1 MDGEDLKHLLRG
13 VFDTRVFNHGDFN
26 LVYAQPSGAG
36 NPWTIG
42 YRRQPLELLLCPVDL
57 DALPEVPADT
67 SIATVALG
75 NVATLA
81 DTGTGYQ
88 VETVTGFRTWFEV
101 SGAPRVPLPENLRA
115 HLTALRPGPEEGDD
129 GTLVLEQDEDA
140 EDFHQFMSHF
150 MDTLE
155 SYYAETGETV
165 GSGEAGDETGYET
178 DETPEPAA
186 SGDHRP

>member
-57 DALPEVPADT
+57 DVLPEVPAET

-101 SGAPRVPLPENLRA
+101 SGAPRVPLTENLRA
-115 HLTALRPGPEEGDD
+115 HLDALRPSPEQEEND
-129 GTLVLEQDEDA
+129 GTLVLEQEEDA

-155 SYYAETGETV
+155 SYYAEAGETGE
-165 GSGEAGDETGYET
+165 S
-178 DETPEPAA
+178 PEPAA
-186 SGDHRP
+186 SGDPRP